1 LTSTAVASAKVG
13 LVPAPDYVATIRRVY
28 GQGRLLLPGVSTV
41 VVRTDLEPGR
51 IHLLLTRRSDTGR
64 WSLPAGILEL
74 SEQPAAA
81 ALRELLEET
90 RITAQVERL
99 ALLTT
104 DPDVVYPNGDT
115 CQFVSMCFRCR
126 YVSGEAEVGDE
137 ESTEVA
143 WFPADGLPEE
153 LSAIQKR
160 RIRCALEDR
169 DDCIFDL

>member
-1 LTSTAVASAKVG
+1 
-13 LVPAPDYVATIRRVY
+13 VPTPDYIAAIRRGY
-28 GQGRLLLPGVSTV
+28 GTGRLLLPGVSAV

-51 IHLLLTRRSDTGR
+51 VHLLLTKRSDTGR
-64 WSLPAGILEL
+64 WSLPAGIVEPF
-74 SEQPAAA
+74 EQPATA

-126 YVSGEAEVGDE
+126 YVAGEAQVGDE

-143 WFPADGLPEE
+143 WFPADELPAD
-153 LSAIQKR
+153 LSDIQRR
-160 RIRCALEDR
+160 RIRCALEHR
-169 DDCIFDL
+169 DDCVFDV